1 MLVDEA
7 SEAIVAHQLAARN
20 RPRLGGRAGQLLL
33 KPLMQSSAMVMLEER
48 RQYPLQMSSAEDP
61 SVHHPVRDDDK
72 PPPYSGDGGP
82 GEGVAQVVDL
92 WITEPSLAFPEILAT
107 RGALPYGGQAPGAD
121 SLKIPTLSR
130 CPSPEVS
137 PPVLTSRTGLT

>member
-1 MLVDEA
+1 MEQA
-7 SEAIVAHQLAARN
+7 TEAISTLHRAIQGDDRVGWRTGHSLIEALV
-20 RPRLGGRAGQLLL
+20 RPGLVVVIDELGQHF
-33 KPLMQSSAMVMLEER
+33 
-48 RQYPLQMSSAEDP
+48 LQVPPAEDP
-61 SVHHPVRDDDK
+61 SVHHPVRDDHK

-92 WITEPSLAFPEILAT
+92 WITEPSFPEILAT

-121 SLKIPTLSR
+121 SLKIPTPSR